1 MFSPTLLHKFI
12 LMAILCG
19 CGGLCL
25 AEEVDTLVTSDTIN
39 TSEAANSREQGR
51 KQLKRS
57 LIKQFFHA
65 FSDLDTTYV
74 EPNFYNY
81 AAMAQHSIFLQV
93 YRLKARDEMGH
104 TQSLQFTPRA
114 NQSIGPYFGWRWI
127 FLGYTFNLGKRT
139 KVGSATEL
147 SLSLYSSMLGCDL
160 MYIRNKDNFYLNR
173 IRGFGE
179 YDKTFRPQ
187 HFSGLTTKTLGFNVY
202 YVLNHR
208 KFSYP
213 AAFAQSTVQLKSCG
227 SWIFGFRFDA
237 QEWNIN
243 HNKLPAFLLSPN
255 EEMDSPGLLEEMRVS
270 SINYR
275 NYSLSAGYAYNWV
288 IVPRLTFSISLMP
301 SIGVKQMKGERVNY
315 TTFWNNVTKMNVDF
329 IARGA
334 LVWNNSR
341 IFAGISAVSHFYD
354 YHRDRFWYNNNINF
368 FNLYV
373 GFNFSKRKQYKAVKA
388 VAPQP

>member
-1 MFSPTLLHKFI
+1 MISPTLLRFSI
-12 LMAILCG
+12 LIAMLWGCCG
-19 CGGLCL
+19 FCL
-25 AEEVDTLVTSDTIN
+25 AEEPDTLITSDTLLYAGGVEHQN
-39 TSEAANSREQGR
+39 CGR
-51 KQLKRS
+51 KRPKRN
-57 LIKQFFHA
+57 LIQQFFKA
-65 FSDLDTTYV
+65 FSDLDTTYI

-81 AAMAQHSIFLQV
+81 AAMAQHTTFLQV

-104 TQSLQFTPRA
+104 VQSLQFTPKA
-114 NQSIGPYFGWRWI
+114 NQRIGPYFGWRWI
-127 FLGYTFNLGKRT
+127 FLGYTFDIGKRT
-139 KVGSATEL
+139 KVGSGTEL

-160 MYIRNKDNFYLNR
+160 MYIRNKDNFFLNR

-237 QEWNIN
+237 QEWAMN
-243 HNKLPAFLLSPN
+243 HNKLPAYLLSPN
-255 EEMDSPGLLEEMRVS
+255 EEMDSPGLLDEMRVS

-315 TTFWNNVTKMNVDF
+315 DSFWNNVTKMNVDF

-354 YHRDRFWYNNNINF
+354 YHRDHFWYNNNINF

-373 GFNFSKRKQYKAVKA
+373 GFNFSKRKQYKAV
-388 VAPQP
+388 APQP

>member
-1 MFSPTLLHKFI
+1 MISPTLLRFSI
-12 LMAILCG
+12 LIATLWG
-19 CGGLCL
+19 CGGFCL
-25 AEEVDTLVTSDTIN
+25 AEEPDTLITSDTLLYVGGVEHQK
-39 TSEAANSREQGR
+39 SGR
-51 KQLKRS
+51 KRPKRN
-57 LIKQFFHA
+57 LIQQFFKA
-65 FSDLDTTYV
+65 FSDLDTTYI

-81 AAMAQHSIFLQV
+81 AAMAQHTTFLQV

-104 TQSLQFTPRA
+104 IQSLQFTPKA
-114 NQSIGPYFGWRWI
+114 NQRIGPYFGWRWI
-127 FLGYTFNLGKRT
+127 FLGYTFDIGKRT
-139 KVGSATEL
+139 KVGSGTEL

-160 MYIRNKDNFYLNR
+160 MYIRNKDNFFLNR

-179 YDKTFRPQ
+179 YDNTFRPQ

-237 QEWNIN
+237 QEWAIN
-243 HNKLPAFLLSPN
+243 HNKLPDYLLSPN
-255 EEMDSPGLLEEMRVS
+255 EEMDSPGLLNEMRVS

-315 TTFWNNVTKMNVDF
+315 DSFWNNVTKMNVDF

-341 IFAGISAVSHFYD
+341 IFAGISVVSHFYD
-354 YHRDRFWYNNNINF
+354 YHRDHFWYNNNINF

-388 VAPQP
+388 LAPQP

>member
-1 MFSPTLLHKFI
+1 MISPTLLRFSI
-12 LMAILCG
+12 LIAMLWG
-19 CGGLCL
+19 CCGLCL
-25 AEEVDTLVTSDTIN
+25 AEEPDTLITSDTLLYAGGVERQK
-39 TSEAANSREQGR
+39 SGR
-51 KQLKRS
+51 KRPKRN
-57 LIKQFFHA
+57 LIQQFFKA
-65 FSDLDTTYV
+65 FSDLDTTYI

-81 AAMAQHSIFLQV
+81 AAMAQHTTFLQV

-104 TQSLQFTPRA
+104 IQSLQFTPKA

-127 FLGYTFNLGKRT
+127 FLGYTFNIGKRT
-139 KVGSATEL
+139 KVGSGTEL

-160 MYIRNKDNFYLNR
+160 MYIRNKDNFFLNR

-179 YDKTFRPQ
+179 YDDTFRPR
-187 HFSGLTTKTLGFNVY
+187 HFSGLTTKTIGLNAY

-213 AAFAQSTVQLKSCG
+213 SAFAQSTVQLKSCG
-227 SWIFGFRFDA
+227 SWILGFRFDA
-237 QEWNIN
+237 QDWSIN
-243 HNKLPAFLLSPN
+243 HNKLPAYLLSPN

-315 TTFWNNVTKMNVDF
+315 TSFWNNVTKMNVDF

-354 YHRDRFWYNNNINF
+354 YHRDHFWYNNNINF

-388 VAPQP
+388 VAPLP

>member
-1 MFSPTLLHKFI
+1 MISPTLLRFSI
-12 LMAILCG
+12 LIAMLWG
-19 CGGLCL
+19 CCGLCL
-25 AEEVDTLVTSDTIN
+25 AEEPDTLITSDTLLYAGGVEHQK
-39 TSEAANSREQGR
+39 SGR
-51 KQLKRS
+51 KRPKRN
-57 LIKQFFHA
+57 LIQQFFNA
-65 FSDLDTTYV
+65 FSDLDTTYI
-74 EPNFYNY
+74 EPNYYNY
-81 AAMAQHSIFLQV
+81 AAMAQHTTFLQV

-104 TQSLQFTPRA
+104 IQSLQFTPKA

-127 FLGYTFNLGKRT
+127 FLGYTFDIGKRT
-139 KVGSATEL
+139 KVGSGTEL

-160 MYIRNKDNFYLNR
+160 MYIRNKDNFFLNR

-179 YDKTFRPQ
+179 YDDTFRPR
-187 HFSGLTTKTLGFNVY
+187 HFSGLTTKTIGLNAY

-213 AAFAQSTVQLKSCG
+213 SAFAQSTVQLKSCG
-227 SWIFGFRFDA
+227 SWILGFRFDA
-237 QEWNIN
+237 QDWSIN
-243 HNKLPAFLLSPN
+243 HNKLPAYLLSPN
-255 EEMDSPGLLEEMRVS
+255 EEMDSPGLLDEMRVS
-270 SINYR
+270 NINYR
-275 NYSLSAGYAYNWV
+275 NYSLSVGYAYNWV

-354 YHRDRFWYNNNINF
+354 YHRDHFWYNNNINF

-373 GFNFSKRKQYKAVKA
+373 GFNFSKRKQYKAV
-388 VAPQP
+388 APRP